1 MDVYPYVQIISITSF
16 SIKGTVMQIEQA
28 LIKDRLCIVKVS

>member
-1 MDVYPYVQIISITSF
+1 MDVYPYVQIISITSL
-16 SIKGTVMQIEQA
+16 SIKGTVMQTEQA